1 MSKLLDNI
9 RTPDDIKKLKIE
21 ELEALSE
28 EIRAY
33 IIDVVAQNGGHLAS
47 NLGTVELTLALHR
60 AFDFSKD
67 RLIWDVGHQSYT
79 HKILTGRKDAFRTL
93 RQEDG
98 ISGFPKYTESVYDAF
113 NTGHSS
119 TSVSAALG
127 MARARDLQGET
138 YKICAVIGD
147 GALTGGMAFEGL
159 NDAGDSAGQLLIVLN
174 DNEMSINQN
183 VGGLAKYLSKI
194 SSGPRYYKL
203 KKGLRSKLS
212 KMKHFGPKL
221 LGYLIRLKNALK
233 HLLRQDMIFDDL
245 GLKYIGPVDGH
256 DFKELEKAIER
267 ANKYDGPV
275 VLHVTTKKGKGYEH
289 AENRPAD
296 FHGIAPF
303 DVPSGGVKKTSSTSN
318 SKVFSETLCEIAAKN
333 PKVTAITA
341 AMPDGTGLTLFAK
354 QYPERFFDVGIAEQ
368 HAVTMAAGM
377 AMVGMT
383 PCVAVY
389 STFLQRA
396 YDQMLHD
403 VALQNLHVVF
413 GIDRAGVVGD
423 DGETHQGI
431 YDISYCNTLP
441 NFTVMAPSSL
451 ENLQQMLEY
460 AVNQINGPVTL
471 RYPRGCLCSAHDEGA
486 IASMLPKQFT
496 AKAQVLQEGSAV
508 TIVAVGDMV
517 VSACK
522 AAEILAQQ
530 GIDAEVID
538 LQMIKPLDMDTI
550 LQSVQK
556 TGRLVTVENNIADGG
571 AGSEIV
577 RVLTQKCFGCPA
589 KILAFPNEIIG
600 HAPVSRSFARYGLD
614 AEGIAKAVEQLL

>member
-1 MSKLLDNI
+1 MSKLLDTI
-9 RTPDDIKKLKIE
+9 QTPDDIKQLNNK
-21 ELEALSE
+21 ELEVLSE

-33 IIDVVAQNGGHLAS
+33 IIEVVAQNGGHLAS
-47 NLGTVELTLALHR
+47 NLGAVELTLALHR

-98 ISGFPKYTESVYDAF
+98 LSGFPKYTESVYDAF

-127 MARARDLQGET
+127 MARARDLQGEN

-147 GALTGGMAFEGL
+147 GALTGGMAFEAL
-159 NDAGDSAGQLLIVLN
+159 NDAGDSISQLLIVLN

-183 VGGLAKYLSKI
+183 VGGMAKYLSKI

-212 KMKHFGPKL
+212 KMKHVGPRL
-221 LGYLIRLKNALK
+221 LKYLIRLKNALK

-256 DFKELEKAIER
+256 DMAQLEKAIER
-267 ANKYDGPV
+267 AQKYEGPV
-275 VLHVTTKKGKGYEH
+275 VLHVNTKKGRGYEH

-303 DVPSGGVKKTSSTSN
+303 DVPSGGVKKPSSTSN
-318 SKVFSETLCEIAAKN
+318 SKVFSQTLCEIAAKN
-333 PKVTAITA
+333 RKVTAITA
-341 AMPDGTGLTLFAK
+341 AMPDGTGLSVFAR
-354 QYPERFFDVGIAEQ
+354 QYPDRFFDVGIAEQ

-377 AMVGMT
+377 AMAGMT
-383 PCVAVY
+383 PCVAIY

-441 NFTVMAPSSL
+441 NFTVLAPSSL
-451 ENLQQMLEY
+451 ENLQQMLAY
-460 AVNQINGPVTL
+460 AINEVKGPVTI
-471 RYPRGCLCSAHDEGA
+471 RYPRGRLSSVNDESKA
-486 IASMLPKQFT
+486 ATMFPKVFS
-496 AKAQVLQEGSAV
+496 AKAQVLRQGEQV

-517 VSACK
+517 GFACE
-522 AAEILAQQ
+522 AAMSLEQNGVA
-530 GIDAEVID
+530 AEVID
-538 LQMIKPLDMDTI
+538 LQVVKPLDIETI
-550 LQSVQK
+550 LQSVKK

-577 RVLTQKCFGCPA
+577 RMLTAQGIECYV

-600 HAPVSRSFARYGLD
+600 QAPVARTFARYGMD
-614 AEGIAKAVEQLL
+614 AEGIIKAVEQLL

>member
-1 MSKLLDNI
+1 MGKLLDTI
-9 RTPDDIKKLKIE
+9 QTPNDIKQLNNK

-33 IIDVVAQNGGHLAS
+33 IIEVVAQNGGHLAS
-47 NLGTVELTLALHR
+47 NLGAVELTLALHR

-127 MARARDLQGET
+127 MARARDLQGED

-159 NDAGDSAGQLLIVLN
+159 NDAGDSISQLLIVLN

-183 VGGLAKYLSKI
+183 VGGMAKYLSKI
-194 SSGPRYYKL
+194 SSGPSYYKL
-203 KKGLRSKLS
+203 KKGLRSKLG
-212 KMKHFGPKL
+212 KMKHVGPRL
-221 LGYLIRLKNALK
+221 LKYLIRLKNALK

-256 DFKELEKAIER
+256 DMAQLKKAIER
-267 ANKYDGPV
+267 AQKYEGPV
-275 VLHVTTKKGKGYEH
+275 VLHVNTKKGRGYAH

-303 DVPSGGVKKTSSTSN
+303 DVPSGGVKKPGSTSN

-333 PKVTAITA
+333 RKVTAITA
-341 AMPDGTGLTLFAK
+341 AMPDGTGLSIFAK

-377 AMVGMT
+377 AMAGLT
-383 PCVAVY
+383 PCVAIY

-441 NFTVMAPSSL
+441 NFTVLAPSSL
-451 ENLQQMLEY
+451 ENLQQMLVY
-460 AVNQINGPVTL
+460 AINAVKGPVTI
-471 RYPRGCLCSAHDEGA
+471 RYPRGRLSSVHDESKA
-486 IASMLPKQFT
+486 ATMLPKDFS
-496 AKAQVLQEGSAV
+496 AKAQVLRQGDAV

-517 VSACK
+517 SFACE
-522 AAEILAQQ
+522 AAMSLEQKGVA
-530 GIDAEVID
+530 AEVID
-538 LQMIKPLDMDTI
+538 LQMVKPFDIETI
-550 LQSVQK
+550 LQSVKK

-577 RVLTQKCFGCPA
+577 RMLTDQGVECHA

-600 HAPVSRSFARYGLD
+600 QAPVTRTFARYGMD
-614 AEGIAKAVEQLL
+614 AQGIIKAVEQLL

>member
-1 MSKLLDNI
+1 MGKLLDTI
-9 RTPDDIKKLKIE
+9 QTPDDIKQLNNK
-21 ELEALSE
+21 ELEALGE

-33 IIDVVAQNGGHLAS
+33 IIEVVAQNGGHLAS
-47 NLGTVELTLALHR
+47 NLGAVELTLALHR

-79 HKILTGRKDAFRTL
+79 HKILTGRKEAFRTL

-98 ISGFPKYTESVYDAF
+98 LSGFPKYTESVYDAF

-127 MARARDLQGET
+127 MARARDLQGED

-159 NDAGDSAGQLLIVLN
+159 NDAGDSTSQLLIVLN

-212 KMKHFGPKL
+212 KMKHVGPTILK
-221 LGYLIRLKNALK
+221 YLIRLKNALK

-256 DFKELEKAIER
+256 DMAQLEKAIVR
-267 ANKYDGPV
+267 AQKYEGPV
-275 VLHVTTKKGKGYEH
+275 VLHVNTKKGRGYEH

-303 DVPSGGVKKTSSTSN
+303 DVPSGGVKKPSSTSN

-333 PKVTAITA
+333 RKVTAITA
-341 AMPDGTGLTLFAK
+341 AMPDGTGLSIFAK
-354 QYPERFFDVGIAEQ
+354 QYPDRFFDVGIAEQ
-368 HAVTMAAGM
+368 HAVTMAAGL
-377 AMVGMT
+377 AMGGMT
-383 PCVAVY
+383 PCVAIY

-441 NFTVMAPSSL
+441 NFTVLTPSSL
-451 ENLQQMLEY
+451 ENLQQMLDY
-460 AVNQINGPVTL
+460 AINEVKGPVTI
-471 RYPRGCLCSAHDEGA
+471 RYPRGRLSSLADYT
-486 IASMLPKQFT
+486 MLPKDFS
-496 AKAQVLQEGSAV
+496 AKAQVLCQGEQV

-517 VSACK
+517 VFACDAAK
-522 AAEILAQQ
+522 ALAQQ
-530 GIDAEVID
+530 GVAAEVID
-538 LQMIKPLDMDTI
+538 LQMVKPLDIKTI
-550 LQSVQK
+550 LQSVKK
-556 TGRLVTVENNIADGG
+556 TGRLITVENNIADGG

-577 RVLTQKCFGCPA
+577 RMLTAQGIECHA

-600 HAPVSRSFARYGLD
+600 QAPVAHTFARYGMD
-614 AEGIAKAVEQLL
+614 AEGIIKAVEQLL